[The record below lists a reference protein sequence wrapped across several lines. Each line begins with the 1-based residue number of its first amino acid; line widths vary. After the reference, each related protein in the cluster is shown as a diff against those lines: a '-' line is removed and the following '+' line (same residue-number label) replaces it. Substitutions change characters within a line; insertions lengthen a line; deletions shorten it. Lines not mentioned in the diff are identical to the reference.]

1 MISSLE
7 FDNFLKKGL
16 ECLII
21 DLRGNPGGFLDEV
34 VKVTAEFLPKN
45 SVIVYTN
52 SKNNDF
58 TMNFRTEKDGKY
70 LKIPLILLVDGQ
82 TASAAE
88 IFAGALQDHDRAIVL
103 GENTFGKGT
112 VQRLWTMRDGSG
124 FRLTVAEYFS
134 PIGRRIDKGILKKNM
149 EIELRFILL
158 VEVKIKNLKTYSREM
173 FSYGGQKKREDIQ
186 V

>member
-1 MISSLE
+1 M
-7 FDNFLKKGL
+7 

-82 TASAAE
+82 TASA
-88 IFAGALQDHDRAIVL
+88 V
-103 GENTFGKGT
+103 
-112 VQRLWTMRDGSG
+112 RDICRSIA
-124 FRLTVAEYFS
+124 R
-134 PIGRRIDKGILKKNM
+134 PR
-149 EIELRFILL
+149 
-158 VEVKIKNLKTYSREM
+158 
-173 FSYGGQKKREDIQ
+173 
-186 V
+186 